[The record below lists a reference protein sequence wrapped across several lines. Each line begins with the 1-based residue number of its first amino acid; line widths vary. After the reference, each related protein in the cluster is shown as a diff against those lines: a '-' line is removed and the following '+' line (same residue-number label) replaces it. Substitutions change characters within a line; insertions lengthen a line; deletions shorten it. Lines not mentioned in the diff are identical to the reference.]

1 MASRLLI
8 MKVRVYRN
16 LRPTK
21 EVKALLGDKPIFS
34 VKGPSGRVVDR
45 VTEITLIDPVFRV
58 SLKGNERVRKEG
70 RKNVHA
76 EIHGTRM
83 SGCDKDAQKSK
94 SKGGEWYRITYNP
107 YKHRDFVLAD
117 DESKAVR
124 SAIIATII
132 EGDGVWVFKPTLEK
146 V

>member
-1 MASRLLI
+1 
-8 MKVRVYRN
+8 MKVKVYRN
-16 LRPTK
+16 LRPPK
-21 EVKALLGDKPIFS
+21 KLKALFDGKQVFS
-34 VKGPSGRVVDR
+34 VKAKKSFTKRWRIVDR

-76 EIHGTRM
+76 IIHGTRM

-94 SKGGEWYRITYNP
+94 NENSEWYRITYNP

-132 EGDGVWVFKPTLEK
+132 EGEGVWVFKPTLEK

>member
-1 MASRLLI
+1 
-8 MKVRVYRN
+8 MKAKN
-16 LRPTK
+16 SFTK
-21 EVKALLGDKPIFS
+21 RWRI
-34 VKGPSGRVVDR
+34 VDR
-45 VTEITLIDPVFRV
+45 VTEITLIDPVFIV
-58 SLKGNERVRKEG
+58 SEKGNERVRKEG

-94 SKGGEWYRITYNP
+94 NENSEWYRITYNP

-132 EGDGVWVFKPTLEK
+132 EGEGVWVFKPTLEK

>member
-1 MASRLLI
+1 
-8 MKVRVYRN
+8 MKVKVYRN

-21 EVKALLGDKPIFS
+21 EVKAALGDKPIFS
-34 VKGPSGRVVDR
+34 VKAKNSLTKRWRVVDR
-45 VTEITLIDPVFRV
+45 VTEITLIDPVFIV
-58 SLKGNERVRKEG
+58 SKKGNERVRIEG

-94 SKGGEWYRITYNP
+94 NENSEWYRITYNP

-132 EGDGVWVFKPTLEK
+132 EGKGVWVFKPTLEK

>member
-1 MASRLLI
+1 
-8 MKVRVYRN
+8 MKVKVYRN

-21 EVKALLGDKPIFS
+21 EVKAALGDKPIFS
-34 VKGPSGRVVDR
+34 VKAKNSLTKRWRVVDR
-45 VTEITLIDPVFRV
+45 VTEITLIDPVFIV
-58 SLKGNERVRKEG
+58 SEKGNERVRKEG

-94 SKGGEWYRITYNP
+94 NENSEWYRITYNP

-132 EGDGVWVFKPTLEK
+132 EGEGVWVFKPTLEK

>member
-1 MASRLLI
+1 
-8 MKVRVYRN
+8 MKVKVYRN

-21 EVKALLGDKPIFS
+21 EVKAALGNKPIFS
-34 VKGPSGRVVDR
+34 VKAKNSLTKRWRVVDR

-76 EIHGTRM
+76 IIHGTRM

-94 SKGGEWYRITYNP
+94 NENSEWYRITYNP

-132 EGDGVWVFKPTLEK
+132 EDEGVWVFKPTLEK

>member
-1 MASRLLI
+1 
-8 MKVRVYRN
+8 MKVKVYRN

-21 EVKALLGDKPIFS
+21 KVKAALGNKPIFS
-34 VKGPSGRVVDR
+34 VKAKNSLTKRWRVVDR
-45 VTEITLIDPVFRV
+45 VTEITLIDPVFIV
-58 SLKGNERVRKEG
+58 SKKGNERVRIEG

-94 SKGGEWYRITYNP
+94 STKSEWYRITYNP

-132 EGDGVWVFKPTLEK
+132 EGEGVWVFKPTLEK

>member
-1 MASRLLI
+1 
-8 MKVRVYRN
+8 MKVKVYRN

-21 EVKALLGDKPIFS
+21 EVKAALGDKAIFS

-83 SGCDKDAQKSK
+83 SGRDKDAQKSK
-94 SKGGEWYRITYNP
+94 NTNSEWYKITYNP
-107 YKHRDFVLAD
+107 YKIGRASCRERVCG
-117 DESKAVR
+117 SV
-124 SAIIATII
+124 
-132 EGDGVWVFKPTLEK
+132 
-146 V
+146 

>member
-1 MASRLLI
+1 MSA
-8 MKVRVYRN
+8 
-16 LRPTK
+16 
-21 EVKALLGDKPIFS
+21 
-34 VKGPSGRVVDR
+34 
-45 VTEITLIDPVFRV
+45 
-58 SLKGNERVRKEG
+58 KGNERVRKEG

-76 EIHGTRM
+76 VIHGTRM

-94 SKGGEWYRITYNP
+94 NTNSEWYKITYNP

-132 EGDGVWVFKPTLEK
+132 EGEGVWVFKPTLEK

>member
-1 MASRLLI
+1 
-8 MKVRVYRN
+8 MKVKVYRN
-16 LRPTK
+16 LRPSK
-21 EVKALLGDKPIFS
+21 GVKALLGDKPVFS
-34 VKGPSGRVVDR
+34 VVGPSGRVVDR
-45 VTEITLIDPVFRV
+45 VTEITLVDAVFRV
-58 SLKGNERVRKEG
+58 SLKGNERVREEG

-76 EIHGTRM
+76 VIHGTRM
-83 SGCDKDAQKSK
+83 SGCDKDARKSK
-94 SKGGEWYRITYNP
+94 NTNSEWYRITYNP

-132 EGDGVWVFKPTLEK
+132 EGEGVWVFKPTLEK

>member
-1 MASRLLI
+1 
-8 MKVRVYRN
+8 MKVKVYRN

-21 EVKALLGDKPIFS
+21 EVKAALGDKPIFS
-34 VKGPSGRVVDR
+34 VKAKNSLTKRWRVVDR
-45 VTEITLIDPVFRV
+45 VTEITLIDPVFIV
-58 SLKGNERVRKEG
+58 SKKGNERVRIEG

-94 SKGGEWYRITYNP
+94 NENSEWYRITYNP

-117 DESKAVR
+117 DESEAVC

-132 EGDGVWVFKPTLEK
+132 EGEGVWVFKPTLEK

>member
-1 MASRLLI
+1 
-8 MKVRVYRN
+8 MKVKVYRN

-21 EVKALLGDKPIFS
+21 EVKAALGNKPIFS
-34 VKGPSGRVVDR
+34 VKAKNSLTKRWRVVDR
-45 VTEITLIDPVFRV
+45 VTEITLIDPVFIV
-58 SLKGNERVRKEG
+58 SKKGNERVRIEG

-94 SKGGEWYRITYNP
+94 NTNSEWYRITYNP

-132 EGDGVWVFKPTLEK
+132 EGEGVWVFKPTLEK

>member
-1 MASRLLI
+1 
-8 MKVRVYRN
+8 MKVKVYRN

-21 EVKALLGDKPIFS
+21 EVKAALGDKPIFS
-34 VKGPSGRVVDR
+34 VKAKNSLTKRWRVVDR
-45 VTEITLIDPVFRV
+45 VTEITLIDPVFIV
-58 SLKGNERVRKEG
+58 SKKGNERVRKEG

-76 EIHGTRM
+76 VIHGTRM

-94 SKGGEWYRITYNP
+94 NTKSEWYRITYNP

-132 EGDGVWVFKPTLEK
+132 EGEGVWVFKPTLEK